1 MRVLITESRLYNAF
15 KGWMDSEL
23 KNGILEWRMDS
34 SGTIYLMKNED
45 DVVLVRTYKTGR
57 VFVDKNL
64 FSEIEIFFPIEKY
77 DILKMIGG
85 YVARKVNQ
93 PVDIPVVIND
103 KIQPYGE
110 TFPI

>member
-45 DVVLVRTYKTGR
+45 DVVLVRTYKSGR
-57 VFVDKNL
+57 VYVHKDL
-64 FSEIEIFFPIEKY
+64 FDEIENFFPLEKF
-77 DILKMIGG
+77 DILKIIGG

-93 PVDIPVVIND
+93 PVDIPTVIND